1 MVRYPRFATMT
12 GGRLRAGRGPPKR
25 DGGHRVRQ
33 EITPSP
39 TRASFVADADG
50 VQCGP
55 NVSSV
60 TISNLRTIATRSLR
74 KRSRIRLIIASDF
87 CDAGFGRVS
96 HCRCLR
102 SGSSPCSVGA
112 LRTQTSAAAV
122 MEFCQRAEKE
132 VERITGTI
140 RSAPPWAPIPP
151 SISHLPH
158 STWRCKLFYDVVV
171 VQKLGLVT
179 SIRGYRSHTR
189 DTPQSPC
196 QDENTYLQAVGGSV

>member
-1 MVRYPRFATMT
+1 M
-12 GGRLRAGRGPPKR
+12 GLR
-25 DGGHRVRQ
+25 
-33 EITPSP
+33 PSHCSAIGLRKGQP
-39 TRASFVADADG
+39 TIDFVFNLSCGESQAIENKADG
-50 VQCGP
+50 WP
-55 NVSSV
+55 
-60 TISNLRTIATRSLR
+60 
-74 KRSRIRLIIASDF
+74 IIASDF

-102 SGSSPCSVGA
+102 SGSSPCSVGT
-112 LRTQTSAAAV
+112 LRTQTSAAVV

-140 RSAPPWAPIPP
+140 RSAPPWAPIRP

-158 STWRCKLFYDVVV
+158 STWRCKLFYNVVV

-196 QDENTYLQAVGGSV
+196 QDENTYLQAVGDSI